1 MLIKNNTGRNI
12 YLTCAESCVQIA
24 AVLKIPN
31 LVLAKQQPIKKIIR
45 TGILHRKSINVVVYT

>member
-24 AVLKIPN
+24 AVLKISN
-31 LVLAKQQPIKKIIR
+31 LVLAKQQPIKK
-45 TGILHRKSINVVVYT
+45 